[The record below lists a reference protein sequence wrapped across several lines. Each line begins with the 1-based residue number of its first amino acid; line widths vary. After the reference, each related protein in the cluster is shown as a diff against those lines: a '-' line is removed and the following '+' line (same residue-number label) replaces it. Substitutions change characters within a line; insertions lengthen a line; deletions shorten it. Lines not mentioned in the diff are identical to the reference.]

1 MKKTV
6 GIFLVLFL
14 LLALVKYPIQ
24 AEDSTVN
31 SDPMDPVV
39 ELSLKISRIQGL
51 DEDEKQELQEYLLE
65 MIHESQLDIEDVLAE
80 LDHIQL
86 EEQVRSAERIQ
97 LRVMARIRGL
107 EEEVIDRLLEGKE
120 PEEQEEII
128 ELINEAFAEGVSG
141 AELRELLQ
149 NREVN
154 QDREQLE
161 EAIEAIL
168 EGQEKGDEDREE
180 ALEKA
185 AEKFEEKAERI
196 LEKAE
201 EKAEKAKEKAEE
213 MEEKGLKKAAEKFAD
228 KAEKTMKKAE
238 EKAEKAK
245 EMAERMREKARE
257 HKHQDNDDENGS
269 DDDNSQGDS
278 GCDSKGQD
286 EDDEE

>member
-31 SDPMDPVV
+31 SDPMDQVV

-51 DEDEKQELQEYLLE
+51 DEDEKQQLQEYLLE

-97 LRVMARIRGL
+97 LRLTARIRGL
-107 EEEVIDRLLEGKE
+107 EEEVIDQLLEGKE
-120 PEEQEEII
+120 PEEQEKII

-149 NREVN
+149 NREMN
-154 QDREQLE
+154 QGREQLE
-161 EAIEAIL
+161 EAIEAIR
-168 EGQEKGDEDREE
+168 QEEGDEDREE

-201 EKAEKAKEKAEE
+201 EKAEKAEEKAEE

-228 KAEKTMKKAE
+228 KAEKALNKAE
-238 EKAEKAK
+238 EKAEKAE
-245 EMAERMREKARE
+245 EMAERMKEKASE
-257 HKHQDNDDENGS
+257 HKHQDNDDDENDS
-269 DDDNSQGDS
+269 DDDNSQSDS
-278 GCDSKGQD
+278 GGNSKGQD